1 MRQYSVVDIII
12 KSRGDVPS
20 IFLPLDSNPL
30 TCYDVNKAILK
41 FRFKFKYIFL
51 FKNFS
56 KIVNNSN
63 FRSFLM
69 ISSLRLPR
77 YM

>member
-1 MRQYSVVDIII
+1 MQRYSVVDIII

-30 TCYDVNKAILK
+30 TCYDVSKAILK
-41 FRFKFKYIFL
+41 FKFIFL

>member
-1 MRQYSVVDIII
+1 MNIFCNTEFLKNEIEETRKKDMEAEVECERIKLNNRVVRESMFNTLESFND
-12 KSRGDVPS
+12 
-20 IFLPLDSNPL
+20 L
-30 TCYDVNKAILK
+30 
-41 FRFKFKYIFL
+41 
-51 FKNFS
+51 
-56 KIVNNSN
+56 IVNNSN